1 MKTETV
7 GINQNI
13 VSPPKKSDITVD
25 RLKKRLSRLRRQ
37 RKHLIGDSWRALRE
51 GLEAVSNAPAST
63 SNDCPATPQPFA
75 LLSQLAEQA
84 EELQSRLQEESSRA
98 QELVAERDQAIASWK
113 SELEERQCLAL
124 TLEEMRALSDELHQQ
139 LATVQAE
146 RSLLQESLAERTALP
161 TPDHSEEMEL
171 LKAEIEHRDEQ
182 ISFLANEVDILRQSA
197 PKDEESVSMELVS
210 ELRTQLLDAR
220 KEAVELRMQTNE
232 LADQIAKHQLQ
243 ESKGSNE
250 SLSWEER
257 KKLLLKE
264 LESDD
269 QGASLG
275 DRATI
280 QGIVETTQKEIERRD
295 EEIRE
300 LRKLLQEQSSARD
313 GLAVGAAAIAQLLET
328 DELIQTERQKL
339 KGLQSEWEEKVRQAE
354 IELSRERAKLARER
368 QEMDEWLR
376 TLPKQGDATDPA
388 KQNIKAAGGN
398 WLSRLGLKDN
408 S

>member
-1 MKTETV
+1 M
-7 GINQNI
+7 
-13 VSPPKKSDITVD
+13 
-25 RLKKRLSRLRRQ
+25 
-37 RKHLIGDSWRALRE
+37 
-51 GLEAVSNAPAST
+51 
-63 SNDCPATPQPFA
+63 
-75 LLSQLAEQA
+75 
-84 EELQSRLQEESSRA
+84 QSRLHEEASRS
-98 QELVAERDQAIASWK
+98 QNLVLERDQAIALGNQ
-113 SELEERQCLAL
+113 LEERQCLAL
-124 TLEEMRALSDELHQQ
+124 TLEEMRALSDDLHQQ
-139 LATVQAE
+139 LASAQAE
-146 RSLLQESLAERTALP
+146 RTLLQESLAERMALP
-161 TPDHSEEMEL
+161 APDQSEEVEL

-182 ISFLANEVDILRQSA
+182 ISFLANEVDILRQNA
-197 PKDEESVSMELVS
+197 PKEEESVSMELVS

-220 KEAVELRMQTNE
+220 KEAVELRMQANE

-269 QGASLG
+269 QGSSLG

-300 LRKLLQEQSSARD
+300 LRQLLEEQSSARD

-328 DELIQTERQKL
+328 DELIQTERKKL
-339 KGLQSEWEEKVRQAE
+339 KDLQSEWEEKVRQAE

-368 QEMDEWLR
+368 LEMDEWLR
-376 TLPKQGDATDPA
+376 TLPKQGDASEAT
-388 KQNIKAAGGN
+388 KQNAKAAGGN